1 MSAPIQLHDP
11 AQPPPATGTTAEP
24 GPDLVPQRAPDQGS
38 PRTAFNS
45 ERPLGVA
52 PAPEGGVAIG
62 GQPNLPEGHA
72 NIGDKIVGKTQKVI
86 GKYTHNP
93 DLHEKGELRETGG
106 KAAAEGRA
114 RAAHD

>member
-1 MSAPIQLHDP
+1 
-11 AQPPPATGTTAEP
+11 
-24 GPDLVPQRAPDQGS
+24 
-38 PRTAFNS
+38 
-45 ERPLGVA
+45 
-52 PAPEGGVAIG
+52 
-62 GQPNLPEGHA
+62 
-72 NIGDKIVGKTQKVI
+72 VGKTQKVGVTVARRLVHLISRQVI

>member
-1 MSAPIQLHDP
+1 MGFTVASRLARLI
-11 AQPPPATGTTAEP
+11 
-24 GPDLVPQRAPDQGS
+24 
-38 PRTAFNS
+38 PR
-45 ERPLGVA
+45 
-52 PAPEGGVAIG
+52 
-62 GQPNLPEGHA
+62 Q
-72 NIGDKIVGKTQKVI
+72 VI